1 MSHWSRFTRARA
13 AVGAVV
19 VVAVLGVGV
28 AVASMPGS
36 AAGPT
41 ARAASPVTA
50 VAAER
55 DGGPLHQG
63 PSTIL
68 RVRVRKGLY
77 AVNAKVVLRTQNT
90 TGTGCKLV
98 IGTAT
103 IDQSEETHPDFF
115 TSRTSTHALQF
126 AGRLGGVLSINCS
139 AGTFSAEM
147 ARITAIRLT
156 SLRKR

>member
-1 MSHWSRFTRARA
+1 MSNRSRLTRAKA
-13 AVGAVV
+13 AAAAAGIAG
-19 VVAVLGVGV
+19 VLGGV
-28 AVASMPGS
+28 AVVSMPHA

-41 ARAASPVTA
+41 ARAAAPVAA

-55 DGGPLHQG
+55 DGGPLHRG

-68 RVRVRKGLY
+68 RVRVGRGLY

-90 TGTGCKLV
+90 TSTGCKLV

-103 IDQSEETHPDFF
+103 IDQSEQTHPDFF

-126 AGRLGGVLSINCS
+126 AGRLRGPLKINCS
-139 AGTFSAEM
+139 AGTFSAD
-147 ARITAIRLT
+147 AAKITAIRLT